1 MCLSQ
6 SSLFCYILKKLKYVL
21 YSAFTK
27 RCNCGKKN
35 NKTECRNEDD
45 IKRFINSN
53 YFMQIKE
60 EIIKRMVVLSNQKGK
75 KCKIPASL

>member
-1 MCLSQ
+1 MY
-6 SSLFCYILKKLKYVL
+6 F
-21 YSAFTK
+21 AFTK
-27 RCNCGKKN
+27 SCNCVKKN
-35 NKTECRNEDD
+35 NSTECRNEVN

-53 YFMQIKE
+53 YFMHIKE